1 MRLQKIW
8 ERNMKKIKEL
18 LTEDVK
24 NIAIIGH
31 VRPDGD
37 CVGSCMG
44 LYNYMKDLYSFE
56 VDIYL
61 DDFAPSFSFM
71 RYSCDVNKNTD
82 ETKKYDLLIAMD
94 CSDKN
99 RLGKGKEFFPTAKKT
114 VCIDHHISNE
124 GYCEINHIQANACAC
139 GEVLY
144 ELLECDKISKET
156 AECLYTAIIHDSGVF
171 QYSSVTQRTMEIA
184 GILMGTGIDFSNIV
198 AKTFYEKSYNRNQV
212 LGRALLESIR
222 LMDGKCIFSVISAA
236 NMDFYRVAPKDL
248 DGIVENL
255 RNTEGVEVAI
265 FLYEINAQEYK
276 VSLRS
281 KDLVDVSK
289 IAAYYG
295 GGGHIKAAGCTMH
308 GSVYDVINNLTAHI
322 EHQLMAVHE

>member
-1 MRLQKIW
+1 MRKID
-8 ERNMKKIKEL
+8 EI

-24 NIAIIGH
+24 SIAIIGH
-31 VRPDGD
+31 IRPDGD
-37 CVGSCMG
+37 CVGSCLG
-44 LYNYMKDLYSFE
+44 LYNYLKDNYSFD

-61 DDFAPSFSFM
+61 DDFASSFSFM
-71 RYSCDVNKNTD
+71 RYSTDVNKNTE
-82 ETKKYDLLIAMD
+82 ETKKYDLLIAVD

-99 RLGKGKEFFPTAKKT
+99 RLGSGREFFESAKRT
-114 VCIDHHISNE
+114 VCIDHHISNP
-124 GYCEINHIQANACAC
+124 GYCEKNHIRANACAS

-144 ELLECDKISKET
+144 ELLETDKISKET
-156 AECLYTAIIHDSGVF
+156 AECIYTAIVHDSGVF
-171 QYSSVTQRTMEIA
+171 QYSSVTKRTMEIA
-184 GILMGTGIDFSNIV
+184 GILMEKGIDFSAIV
-198 AKTFYEKSYNRNQV
+198 SKTYYEKSYNRNQI

-222 LMDGKCIFSVISAA
+222 LIDGRCIFSVISAA
-236 NMDFYRVAPKDL
+236 NMEFYRVEPKDL

-265 FLYEINAQEYK
+265 FLYETNAQEYK

-281 KDLVDVSK
+281 KDVVDVSK

-322 EHQLMAVHE
+322 ERQLISACN

>member
-1 MRLQKIW
+1 M
-8 ERNMKKIKEL
+8 
-18 LTEDVK
+18 
-24 NIAIIGH
+24 
-31 VRPDGD
+31 
-37 CVGSCMG
+37 S
-44 LYNYMKDLYSFE
+44 
-56 VDIYL
+56 
-61 DDFAPSFSFM
+61 
-71 RYSCDVNKNTD
+71 
-82 ETKKYDLLIAMD
+82 
-94 CSDKN
+94 
-99 RLGKGKEFFPTAKKT
+99 
-114 VCIDHHISNE
+114 
-124 GYCEINHIQANACAC
+124 
-139 GEVLY
+139 
-144 ELLECDKISKET
+144 
-156 AECLYTAIIHDSGVF
+156 YTAIIHDSGVF

-281 KDLVDVSK
+281 EDLVDVSK

-308 GSVYDVINNLTAHI
+308 VGIRCD
-322 EHQLMAVHE
+322 Q